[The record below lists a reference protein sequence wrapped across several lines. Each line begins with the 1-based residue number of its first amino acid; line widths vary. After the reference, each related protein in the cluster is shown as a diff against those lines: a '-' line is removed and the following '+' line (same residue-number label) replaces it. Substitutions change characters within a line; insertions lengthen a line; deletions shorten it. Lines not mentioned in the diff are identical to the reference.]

1 EGHGALPS
9 PRGSRRG
16 LLRAGDKGVEVADVH
31 KYASTLTSSPLRG
44 VGKGDHDAREDA
56 HGEPLAHARLRNS
69 KVYGGIAAPEQ
80 PRCHPDRARPRSPR
94 KTSDYQTKR
103 TRRARNASL
112 SRRSALS
119 SKARSRPSGPFAD
132 GQV

>member
-1 EGHGALPS
+1 QRARRGIRMLRSSQNKPRPAWSAEGHGALPS

-80 PRCHPDRARPRSPR
+80 PR
-94 KTSDYQTKR
+94 
-103 TRRARNASL
+103 
-112 SRRSALS
+112 
-119 SKARSRPSGPFAD
+119 
-132 GQV
+132 